1 MEIKS
6 SLLNDKDFVLVK
18 DSLIKASEKDGKE
31 KFRVKMIEYINDISD
46 NDDDEFFFDMVEFVR
61 FLDPSDNATAYTTP
75 EHLIFMNA
83 PSGGDNSIGENVRKW
98 DFVYDHECLHQLWD
112 TFAVAEKLKKEG
124 IKFDHYTLNVASDCV
139 INDYLS
145 FIRKKEM
152 PDNLITPE
160 YLKSEYGI
168 EYDRRHD
175 TQYTLYLKLIEVADK
190 LKKDERCQQQ
200 CGEESE
206 QQPGGSGSG
215 QQSDGQSQS
224 GGSSSSSSGGNK
236 SNENKTAEDAQKSAD
251 EAKKAANE
259 AQDAADKAK
268 ENGDKDAD
276 AKQKAA
282 DKAKE
287 AAKEAQDAA
296 NKAKEAKDKG
306 DKEGEEKAAKEAQDA
321 ANKAKQA
328 ANEATGKGGENN
340 SSDKNNSQNGQ
351 SSDGKSGD
359 DDNKSGD
366 DGDKEKNPNGKG
378 GGGNGSEGNQESEV
392 DLKKL
397 KERAEK
403 LIEKYKNKISGDLGS
418 FLKQC
423 QSSAALKET
432 GLVVQTQKGISLW
445 NQQLNGYVKSYVK
458 NKVFQ
463 KHREFKR
470 TYQRVKRGTGFVEFG
485 QPLQRGKKLK
495 DDKLVI
501 SVAFYVDR
509 SGSMWGTIDQ
519 VFDAAYIIAEG
530 LKKQFAKEKVV
541 GDISFKMFTFD
552 DSIEEI
558 KWGKKVQARGGN
570 MSMHQY
576 LKKIEELTGD
586 YMINIFITDGEF
598 NVDTKDVTDLLKK
611 LAGCMI
617 YVTNTPSECST
628 VMKKIS
634 KSNEY
639 ATKLFY
645 IDADKDFKIK

>member
-31 KFRVKMIEYINDISD
+31 KFRVKLVEYINDISD
-46 NDDDEFFFDMVEFVR
+46 NDDDEFFFDMIEFVR
-61 FLDPSDNATAYTTP
+61 FLDPSDDALAYTTP

-83 PSGGDNSIGENVRKW
+83 PGTHIGENLRQW
-98 DFVYDHECLHQLWD
+98 DFTYDHECLHQLWD

-152 PDNLITPE
+152 PKDLITPE
-160 YLKSEYGI
+160 YLKEQYGV
-168 EYDRRHD
+168 EYDRKRD

-190 LKKDERCQQQ
+190 LKKDKRCQAQ
-200 CGEESE
+200 CGGESD
-206 QQPGGSGSG
+206 QQQSGGGQSQQGGGQSKSGSNSSGSG
-215 QQSDGQSQS
+215 NNS
-224 GGSSSSSSGGNK
+224 

-251 EAKKAANE
+251 EAKKAAKE

-296 NKAKEAKDKG
+296 DKAKEAKDKG
-306 DKEGEEKAAKEAQDA
+306 DKEGEEKTAKEAQDA
-321 ANKAKQA
+321 ENKAKQA
-328 ANEATGKGGENN
+328 ANEATGKGEGNKEGEE
-340 SSDKNNSQNGQ
+340 SSNKQNGQ
-351 SSDGKSGD
+351 SSDGKG
-359 DDNKSGD
+359 GD
-366 DGDKEKNPNGKG
+366 DGDKEKNPGGKG

-392 DLKKL
+392 DLAKL

-432 GLVVQTQKGISLW
+432 GLTVQTQKGISLW
-445 NQQLNGYVKSYVK
+445 NQQLNSYVKSYVK

-509 SGSMWGTIDQ
+509 SGSMTGTINQ

-530 LKKQFAKEKVV
+530 LKKQFSKEKVV
-541 GDISFKMFTFD
+541 GDIAFKMFTFD

-576 LKKIEELTGD
+576 LKHIEELTGD

>member
-6 SLLNDKDFVLVK
+6 SLLNDKDFALVK
-18 DSLIKASEKDGKE
+18 ASLIKASEKDGKE
-31 KFRVKMIEYINDISD
+31 KFRVKMLEYINDISD
-46 NDDDEFFFDMVEFVR
+46 NDDDEFFFDMIEFVR
-61 FLDPSDNATAYTTP
+61 FLDPSDDALAYTTP

-83 PSGGDNSIGENVRKW
+83 PGTHIGENLRQW
-98 DFVYDHECLHQLWD
+98 DFTYDHECLHQLWD
-112 TFAVAEKLKKEG
+112 TFGVENKIKKAG

-139 INDYLS
+139 INDYLN

-152 PDNLITPE
+152 PKDLITPE
-160 YLKSEYGI
+160 YLKEQYGV
-168 EYDRRHD
+168 EYDRKRD
-175 TQYTLYLKLIEVADK
+175 TQYTLYLKLIEIVDK
-190 LKKDERCQQQ
+190 LKKDKRCQQSNE
-200 CGEESE
+200 GEG
-206 QQPGGSGSG
+206 QQQSGGGSS
-215 QQSDGQSQS
+215 QQSGGQSQS
-224 GGSSSSSSGGNK
+224 GSGGSGSSGDSSK
-236 SNENKTAEDAQKSAD
+236 ENKTAGDAQKSAD
-251 EAKKAANE
+251 EAKKAAKE

-268 ENGDKDAD
+268 ANGDKDAD
-276 AKQKAA
+276 DKQKAA

-296 NKAKEAKDKG
+296 DKAKEAKDKG

-328 ANEATGKGGENN
+328 ASEATGKTNGG
-340 SSDKNNSQNGQ
+340 SQNKSDNNGNGE
-351 SSDGKSGD
+351 SSNNGEDGE
-359 DDNKSGD
+359 
-366 DGDKEKNPNGKG
+366 EKTPSGKG
-378 GGGNGSEGNQESEV
+378 GGGNGSEGNQESDI
-392 DLKKL
+392 DLAKL

-432 GLVVQTQKGISLW
+432 GLTVQTQKGISLW
-445 NQQLNGYVKSYVK
+445 NQQLNSYVKSYVK

-470 TYQRVKRGTGFVEFG
+470 TYQRVKRGTGFVEYG

-509 SGSMWGTIDQ
+509 SGSMSGTIDQ

-541 GDISFKMFTFD
+541 GDIAFKMFTFD

-611 LAGCMI
+611 LGGCMI

-645 IDADKDFKIK
+645 IDADKDFNIK

>member
-6 SLLNDKDFVLVK
+6 SLLNDKDFALVK
-18 DSLIKASEKDGKE
+18 DSLIKVSEKDGKE
-31 KFRVKMIEYINDISD
+31 KFRVKMLEYINDMSD
-46 NDDDEFFFDMVEFVR
+46 NDDDEFFFDMMEFIR
-61 FLDPSDNATAYTTP
+61 FLDPSDDALAYTTP

-83 PSGGDNSIGENVRKW
+83 PGTHIGENVRQW
-98 DFVYDHECLHQLWD
+98 DFTYDHECLHQLWD

-145 FIRKKEM
+145 YIRKKEM

-160 YLKSEYGI
+160 YLKEQYGV
-168 EYDRRHD
+168 EYDRKHD
-175 TQYTLYLKLIEVADK
+175 TQYTLYLKLLEVADK
-190 LKKDERCQQQ
+190 LKDDERCQQSNED
-200 CGEESE
+200 G
-206 QQPGGSGSG
+206 G
-215 QQSDGQSQS
+215 QQQSGDSQSQS
-224 GGSSSSSSGGNK
+224 GSSSSGSGNNSSK
-236 SNENKTAEDAQKSAD
+236 ENKTAEDAQKSAD
-251 EAKKAANE
+251 EAKKAAKE

-282 DKAKE
+282 DEAKK

-328 ANEATGKGGENN
+328 ANEATGNKEGN
-340 SSDKNNSQNGQ
+340 SSNKNNNQNGK
-351 SSDGKSGD
+351 SSDGKGGD
-359 DDNKSGD
+359 D
-366 DGDKEKNPNGKG
+366 DKEKNPGGKG
-378 GGGNGSEGNQESEV
+378 GGGNGSEGNKESEV
-392 DLKKL
+392 DLAKL

-423 QSSAALKET
+423 QSSATLKET

-470 TYQRVKRGTGFVEFG
+470 TYQRVKRGSGFVEYG
-485 QPLQRGKKLK
+485 QPLQRGKKIK
-495 DDKLVI
+495 DDKLII

-509 SGSMWGTIDQ
+509 SGSMCGTIDN
-519 VFDAAYIIAEG
+519 VFEAAYVIAEA
-530 LKKQFAKEKVV
+530 LKKQFSKEKVV
-541 GDISFKMFTFD
+541 GDIQFKMYTFD

-558 KWGKKVQARGGN
+558 QWGKKVQARGGN

-576 LKKIEELTGD
+576 LKEIEKLTGD
-586 YMINIFITDGEF
+586 YLINIFITDGEF
-598 NVDTKDVTDLLKK
+598 NVDAKDVTDLLKK
-611 LAGCMI
+611 LGGCLI

-628 VMKKIS
+628 VMKRLS
-634 KSNEY
+634 KTN
-639 ATKLFY
+639 ATQLFY
-645 IDADKDFKIK
+645 IDADKDFNIK

>member
-31 KFRVKMIEYINDISD
+31 KFRVKLVEYINDISD
-46 NDDDEFFFDMVEFVR
+46 NDDDEFFFDMIEFVR
-61 FLDPSDNATAYTTP
+61 FLDPSDDALAYTTP

-83 PSGGDNSIGENVRKW
+83 PGTHIGENLRQW
-98 DFVYDHECLHQLWD
+98 DFTYDHECLHQLWD

-152 PDNLITPE
+152 PKDLITPE
-160 YLKSEYGI
+160 YLKEKYGV
-168 EYDRRHD
+168 EYDRKRD

-190 LKKDERCQQQ
+190 LKKDQRCQAQ
-200 CGEESE
+200 CGGESDQQQSGGGQSQQGGE
-206 QQPGGSGSG
+206 QSKSGSSGSGSG
-215 QQSDGQSQS
+215 NNS
-224 GGSSSSSSGGNK
+224 

-251 EAKKAANE
+251 EAKKAAKE
-259 AQDAADKAK
+259 AQDAAD
-268 ENGDKDAD
+268 
-276 AKQKAA
+276 
-282 DKAKE
+282 
-287 AAKEAQDAA
+287 
-296 NKAKEAKDKG
+296 KAKEAKDKG
-306 DKEGEEKAAKEAQDA
+306 DKEGEEKAAKEAKDA
-321 ANKAKQA
+321 ENKAKQA
-328 ANEATGKGGENN
+328 ANEATGKGEGNKEGEE
-340 SSDKNNSQNGQ
+340 SSNKQNGQ
-351 SSDGKSGD
+351 SSGGKG
-359 DDNKSGD
+359 GD
-366 DGDKEKNPNGKG
+366 DGDKEKNPGGKG

-392 DLKKL
+392 DLAKL

-432 GLVVQTQKGISLW
+432 GLTVQTQKGISLW
-445 NQQLNGYVKSYVK
+445 NQQLNSYVKSYVK

-509 SGSMWGTIDQ
+509 SGSMTGTINQ

-530 LKKQFAKEKVV
+530 LKKQFSKEKVV
-541 GDISFKMFTFD
+541 GDIAFKMFTFD

-576 LKKIEELTGD
+576 LKRIEELTGD

-645 IDADKDFKIK
+645 IDADKDFKIN

>member
-31 KFRVKMIEYINDISD
+31 KFRVKMLEYINDISD
-46 NDDDEFFFDMVEFVR
+46 NNDDEFFFDMIEFVR

-83 PSGGDNSIGENVRKW
+83 PTGGENPIGENVRKW
-98 DFVYDHECLHQLWD
+98 DFIYDHECLHQLWD
-112 TFAVAEKLKKEG
+112 TFGVAEKLKKEG

-145 FIRKKEM
+145 FIRKKEI

-160 YLKSEYGI
+160 YLKEQYGV
-168 EYDRRHD
+168 EYDRKHD

-190 LKKDERCQQQ
+190 LKKDKRCQQQ
-200 CGEESE
+200 CGEENE
-206 QQPGGSGSG
+206 QQSDGGSSQQNSGQNQSGSSGSGSG
-215 QQSDGQSQS
+215 NNS
-224 GGSSSSSSGGNK
+224 

-251 EAKKAANE
+251 EANKAAKE

-276 AKQKAA
+276 TKQKAA

-296 NKAKEAKDKG
+296 NKAK
-306 DKEGEEKAAKEAQDA
+306 
-321 ANKAKQA
+321 QA
-328 ANEATGKGGENN
+328 ATEATGKDGE
-340 SSDKNNSQNGQ
+340 SKEGDSKNKSNDNKGQ
-351 SSDGKSGD
+351 SSNSNDKD
-359 DDNKSGD
+359 
-366 DGDKEKNPNGKG
+366 DKEKNPGGKG

-392 DLKKL
+392 DLAKL

-432 GLVVQTQKGISLW
+432 GLTVQTQKGISLW
-445 NQQLNGYVKSYVK
+445 NQQLNGYVRAYVK
-458 NKVFQ
+458 KKVFK

-470 TYQRVKRGTGFVEFG
+470 TYQRVKRGSGFVEFG

-495 DDKLVI
+495 DDKLII

-509 SGSMWGTIDQ
+509 SGSMTGTIDK
-519 VFDAAYIIAEG
+519 VFKAAYIIAEA
-530 LKKQFAKEKVV
+530 LKKQFSHEKVV
-541 GDISFKMFTFD
+541 GDIAFKMFTFD

-558 KWGKKVQARGGN
+558 QWGKKVQARGGN

-598 NVDTKDVTDLLKK
+598 NVDTKDVTNLLKK
-611 LAGCMI
+611 LEGCLI

-639 ATKLFY
+639 STQLFY
-645 IDADKDFKIK
+645 IDADKDFNIK

>member
-6 SLLNDKDFVLVK
+6 SLLNDKDFALVK
-18 DSLIKASEKDGKE
+18 DSLIKVSEKDGKE
-31 KFRVKMIEYINDISD
+31 KFRVKMLEYINDISD
-46 NDDDEFFFDMVEFVR
+46 NDDDEFFFDMIEFAR

-83 PSGGDNSIGENVRKW
+83 PSGGENPIGENVRKW
-98 DFVYDHECLHQLWD
+98 DFIYDHECLHQLWD
-112 TFAVAEKLKKEG
+112 TFGVAEKIKKEG
-124 IKFDHYTLNVASDCV
+124 IKFDHYILNVASDCV

-160 YLKSEYGI
+160 YLKEKYGV
-168 EYDRRHD
+168 EYDRKRD

-190 LKKDERCQQQ
+190 LKKDKRCQQQ
-200 CGEESE
+200 CGDENE
-206 QQPGGSGSG
+206 Q
-215 QQSDGQSQS
+215 QS
-224 GGSSSSSSGGNK
+224 GGGSSQQNGSQNQSGSSGSSSNNNS

-251 EAKKAANE
+251 EAKKSAKE

-268 ENGDKDAD
+268 ENGDKDVD

-296 NKAKEAKDKG
+296 DKAKEAKDKG

-321 ANKAKQA
+321 ADKAKQA
-328 ANEATGKGGENN
+328 ANEATGKGEGNKEGEESSNKQNNQNGN
-340 SSDKNNSQNGQ
+340 SSDSKG
-351 SSDGKSGD
+351 GD
-359 DDNKSGD
+359 D
-366 DGDKEKNPNGKG
+366 DKEKNPGGKS
-378 GGGNGSEGNQESEV
+378 GGGNGSEGNQESDV

-432 GLVVQTQKGISLW
+432 GLTVQTQKGISLW

-509 SGSMWGTIDQ
+509 SGSMCGTIDQ

-541 GDISFKMFTFD
+541 GDIAFKMFTFD

-570 MSMHQY
+570 LSMHQY

>member
-6 SLLNDKDFVLVK
+6 SLLNDKDFALVK

-31 KFRVKMIEYINDISD
+31 KFRVKMLEYINDISD
-46 NDDDEFFFDMVEFVR
+46 NDDDEFFFDMIEFVR
-61 FLDPSDNATAYTTP
+61 FLDPSDDALAYTTP
-75 EHLIFMNA
+75 EHLIYLNA
-83 PSGGDNSIGENVRKW
+83 PGSHIGENVRQW
-98 DFVYDHECLHQLWD
+98 DFTYDHECLHQLWD
-112 TFAVAEKLKKEG
+112 TFGVADKLKKEG

-152 PDNLITPE
+152 PKDLITPE
-160 YLKSEYGI
+160 YLKEQYGV
-168 EYDRRHD
+168 EYDRKRD
-175 TQYTLYLKLIEVADK
+175 TQYTLYLKLIEIVDK
-190 LKKDERCQQQ
+190 LKKDKRCQEQ
-200 CGEESE
+200 CGEESD
-206 QQPGGSGSG
+206 QQQSGGGSS
-215 QQSDGQSQS
+215 QQGGSQS
-224 GGSSSSSSGGNK
+224 GSGSSSSNKNSSK
-236 SNENKTAEDAQKSAD
+236 ENKTAEDAQNSAD
-251 EAKKAANE
+251 EAKKAAKE

-296 NKAKEAKDKG
+296 DKAKEAKDKG

-321 ANKAKQA
+321 ENKAKQA
-328 ANEATGKGGENN
+328 ANEAKGNKDGGSNNGNSSNNKNGEN
-340 SSDKNNSQNGQ
+340 KNNSDSDQNG
-351 SSDGKSGD
+351 
-359 DDNKSGD
+359 N
-366 DGDKEKNPNGKG
+366 EKNPGGKG
-378 GGGNGSEGNQESEV
+378 GGGNGSEGNQESDV
-392 DLKKL
+392 DLQKL

-495 DDKLVI
+495 DDKLII

-509 SGSMWGTIDQ
+509 SGSMTGTIDQ

-541 GDISFKMFTFD
+541 GDIAFKMFTFD

-598 NVDTKDVTDLLKK
+598 SVDTKDVTDLLKK

-617 YVTNTPSECST
+617 YVTNTPSECSS

>member
-31 KFRVKMIEYINDISD
+31 KFRVKLIEYINDISD
-46 NDDDEFFFDMVEFVR
+46 NDDDEFFFDMIEFVR
-61 FLDPSDNATAYTTP
+61 FLDPSDDALAYTTP

-83 PSGGDNSIGENVRKW
+83 PGTHIGENLRQW
-98 DFVYDHECLHQLWD
+98 DFTYDHECLHQLWD

-145 FIRKKEM
+145 FIRKKEI
-152 PDNLITPE
+152 PKDLITPE
-160 YLKSEYGI
+160 YLKEQYGV
-168 EYDRRHD
+168 EYDRKHD

-190 LKKDERCQQQ
+190 LKKDKRCQQQ
-200 CGEESE
+200 CGDENE
-206 QQPGGSGSG
+206 QQSGGGSSQQNSSQNQSGSSGSG
-215 QQSDGQSQS
+215 NNS
-224 GGSSSSSSGGNK
+224 

-251 EAKKAANE
+251 EAKKSAKE

-296 NKAKEAKDKG
+296 DKAKEAKDKG

-321 ANKAKQA
+321 ADKAKQA
-328 ANEATGKGGENN
+328 ANEATGKGEGNKEGEESSNKQNN
-340 SSDKNNSQNGQ
+340 QNGN
-351 SSDGKSGD
+351 SSDGKGGD
-359 DDNKSGD
+359 D
-366 DGDKEKNPNGKG
+366 DKEKNPSGKG
-378 GGGNGSEGNQESEV
+378 GGGNGNEGNQESDV

-432 GLVVQTQKGISLW
+432 GLTVQTQKGISLW

-509 SGSMWGTIDQ
+509 SGSMTGTIDQ

-541 GDISFKMFTFD
+541 GDIAFKMFTFD

-570 MSMHQY
+570 LSMHQY

>member
-31 KFRVKMIEYINDISD
+31 KFRVKLVEYINDISD
-46 NDDDEFFFDMVEFVR
+46 NDDDEFFFDMIEFVR
-61 FLDPSDNATAYTTP
+61 FLDPSDDALAYTTP

-83 PSGGDNSIGENVRKW
+83 PGTHIGENLRQW
-98 DFVYDHECLHQLWD
+98 DFTYDHECLHQLWD

-152 PDNLITPE
+152 PKDLITPE
-160 YLKSEYGI
+160 YLKEQYGV
-168 EYDRRHD
+168 EYDRKRD

-190 LKKDERCQQQ
+190 LKKDKRCQAQ
-200 CGEESE
+200 CGGESDQQQSGGSQSQQGGE
-206 QQPGGSGSG
+206 QSQSGSNGSGSG
-215 QQSDGQSQS
+215 NNS
-224 GGSSSSSSGGNK
+224 

-251 EAKKAANE
+251 EAKKAAKE

-296 NKAKEAKDKG
+296 DKAKEAKDKG

-321 ANKAKQA
+321 ENKAKQA
-328 ANEATGKGGENN
+328 ANEATGKGEGNKEGEE
-340 SSDKNNSQNGQ
+340 SSNKQNGQ
-351 SSDGKSGD
+351 SSDGKGGD
-359 DDNKSGD
+359 N
-366 DGDKEKNPNGKG
+366 GDKEKNPGGKG

-392 DLKKL
+392 DLAKL

-432 GLVVQTQKGISLW
+432 GLTVQTQRGISLW
-445 NQQLNGYVKSYVK
+445 NQQLNSYVKSYVK

-509 SGSMWGTIDQ
+509 SGSMTGTINQ

-530 LKKQFAKEKVV
+530 LKKQFSKEKVV
-541 GDISFKMFTFD
+541 GDIAFKMFTFD

-576 LKKIEELTGD
+576 LKHIEELTGD

-645 IDADKDFKIK
+645 IDADKDFKIN

>member
-6 SLLNDKDFVLVK
+6 SLLNDKDFALVK

-31 KFRVKMIEYINDISD
+31 KFRVKLLEYINDISD
-46 NDDDEFFFDMVEFVR
+46 NDDDEFFFDMIEFVR

-83 PSGGDNSIGENVRKW
+83 PSGGDNPIGENFRKW
-98 DFVYDHECLHQLWD
+98 DFTYDHECLHQLWD

-124 IKFDHYTLNVASDCV
+124 IKYDHYTLNVASDCV

-152 PDNLITPE
+152 PDNLITPQ
-160 YLKSEYGI
+160 YLKETYNV
-168 EYDRRHD
+168 EYDRKHD
-175 TQYTLYLKLIEVADK
+175 TQYTLYLKLLEVAEQ
-190 LKKDERCQQQ
+190 LKKDERCQQSNE
-200 CGEESE
+200 GE
-206 QQPGGSGSG
+206 GSG
-215 QQSDGQSQS
+215 QQSGGGSSQQNSGQSQS
-224 GGSSSSSSGGNK
+224 GSGGSGSDNNS
-236 SNENKTAEDAQKSAD
+236 SNDNKTAEDAQKSAD
-251 EAKKAANE
+251 EAKKSAKE
-259 AQDAADKAK
+259 AQDAANKAK

-328 ANEATGKGGENN
+328 ANEATGKKDGEGQKGDSSNKN
-340 SSDKNNSQNGQ
+340 GEKGNDSSDSKE
-351 SSDGKSGD
+351 SGD
-359 DDNKSGD
+359 
-366 DGDKEKNPNGKG
+366 EKNPGGKG
-378 GGGNGSEGNQESEV
+378 GGGNGSEGNQESDI

-432 GLVVQTQKGISLW
+432 GLTVQTQKGISLW

-509 SGSMWGTIDQ
+509 SGSMTGTIDK

-541 GDISFKMFTFD
+541 GDIAFKMFTFD

-558 KWGKKVQARGGN
+558 KWGRKVQARGGN
-570 MSMHQY
+570 LSMHQY

-598 NVDTKDVTDLLKK
+598 NVDAKDVTDLLKK
-611 LAGCMI
+611 LGGCMI

-645 IDADKDFKIK
+645 IDADKDFNIK

>member
-6 SLLNDKDFVLVK
+6 SLLNDKDFALVK

-31 KFRVKMIEYINDISD
+31 KFRVKLLEYINDISD
-46 NDDDEFFFDMVEFVR
+46 NDDDEFFFDMIEFVR

-83 PSGGDNSIGENVRKW
+83 PSGGDNPIGENLRKW
-98 DFVYDHECLHQLWD
+98 DFTYDHECLHQLWD

-124 IKFDHYTLNVASDCV
+124 VKYDHYTLNVASDCV

-152 PDNLITPE
+152 PDNLITSQ
-160 YLKSEYGI
+160 YLKEKYGV
-168 EYDRRHD
+168 EYDRKRD
-175 TQYTLYLKLIEVADK
+175 TQYTLYLKLLEVAEQ
-190 LKKDERCQQQ
+190 LKKDERCQQSNE
-200 CGEESE
+200 GE
-206 QQPGGSGSG
+206 GSG
-215 QQSDGQSQS
+215 QQQGGGQGQSGSGQSQS
-224 GGSSSSSSGGNK
+224 GNCGGQ
-236 SNENKTAEDAQKSAD
+236 SNDNKTADDAQKSAD
-251 EAKKAANE
+251 EAKKSAKE

-296 NKAKEAKDKG
+296 DKAKEAKDKG

-328 ANEATGKGGENN
+328 ANEATGKKDGEGQKGDSSNKNGEKNN
-340 SSDKNNSQNGQ
+340 KSSDSKE
-351 SSDGKSGD
+351 SGD
-359 DDNKSGD
+359 
-366 DGDKEKNPNGKG
+366 EKNPGGKG
-378 GGGNGSEGNQESEV
+378 GGGNGSEGNQESDV
-392 DLKKL
+392 DLQKL

-432 GLVVQTQKGISLW
+432 GLTVQTQKGISLW

-509 SGSMWGTIDQ
+509 SGSMTGTIDK

-541 GDISFKMFTFD
+541 GDIAFKMFTFD

-570 MSMHQY
+570 LSMHQY

-598 NVDTKDVTDLLKK
+598 NVDAKDVTDLLKK
-611 LAGCMI
+611 LGGCMI

-645 IDADKDFKIK
+645 IDADKDFNIK